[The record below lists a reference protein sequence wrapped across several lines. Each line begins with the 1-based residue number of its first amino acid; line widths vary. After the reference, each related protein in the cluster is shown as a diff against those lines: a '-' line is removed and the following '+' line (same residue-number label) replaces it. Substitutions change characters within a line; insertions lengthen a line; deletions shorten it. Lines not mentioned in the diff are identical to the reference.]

1 MPVEASKWG
10 AAALSVGAPAN
21 AAVFRCTA
29 ADGGITYQDAPCAG
43 ADAAQATD
51 IPTQFP
57 PVNEAE
63 RARILQ
69 REAELEARLEA
80 RRERESREASLRSV
94 AAPAPVAPREPY
106 VEGYPLYFP
115 LALQRPLPRPHAPH
129 PRPHAS
135 GGLNAARP

>member
-1 MPVEASKWG
+1 MRLALTVA
-10 AAALSVGAPAN
+10 ALAALSVGAAAN

-69 REAELEARLEA
+69 REAELEARLAA
-80 RRERESREASLRSV
+80 RRERESREAAMRLA
-94 AAPAPVAPREPY
+94 AAPAPTPAPAEEA
-106 VEGYPLYFP
+106 VYPLYAP
-115 LALQRPLPRPHAPH
+115 LYPPVSHLRPHPPRGPRPT
-129 PRPHAS
+129 PHAR
-135 GGLNAARP
+135 GITPRL

>member
-1 MPVEASKWG
+1 MKGARL
-10 AAALSVGAPAN
+10 AAALGTLLAAAGAHAT
-21 AAVFRCTA
+21 VFRCA
-29 ADGGITYQDAPCAG
+29 APDGAITYQDRACRDGLASG
-43 ADAAQATD
+43 ETN
-51 IPTQFP
+51 IPTEFP
-57 PVNEAE
+57 PPNEVE
-63 RARILQ
+63 RARLLE
-69 REAELEARLEA
+69 REALLEQRLEQ

-94 AAPAPVAPREPY
+94 AAPAPVAPPEPY

>member
-1 MPVEASKWG
+1 VRLALTV
-10 AAALSVGAPAN
+10 AALAALSVGAAAN

-69 REAELEARLEA
+69 REALLEQRLEQK
-80 RRERESREASLRSV
+80 RERESRELALRSV
-94 AAPAPVAPREPY
+94 AAPAPAQPAESY
-106 VEGYPLYFP
+106 AEGYPLYYP
-115 LALQRPLPRPHAPH
+115 ITLQRPIHRPH
-129 PRPHAS
+129 PHAS
-135 GGLNAARP
+135 GGLNAVRP